1 MSAFT
6 NAISRIEG
14 FLGFVGD
21 EPTTEEE
28 YNVALAATDNNMEG
42 QTAWF
47 SGDAPTWAEIQAKIV
62 EQQNTTTGL
71 PAVTGKQKLLDL
83 GLTEEEI
90 TALMR
95 SV

>member
-6 NAISRIEG
+6 DAISRMEG
-14 FLGFVGD
+14 FLGFIGD
-21 EPTTEEE
+21 DPTTEEE
-28 YNVALAATDNNMEG
+28 YNTALTATDNNMID

-47 SGDAPTWAEIQAKIV
+47 SGTPPTWAEIQAKIV
-62 EQQNTTTGL
+62 EQQNTATGL

-90 TALMR
+90 TTLMR
-95 SV
+95 NV